1 MYLVNGETAIYNSL
15 ESLHRRMGEVVIGLA
30 YMLSRSCFSLLCK
43 GILFAKLKPLIK
55 SIVSKWD
62 TIPLLAAK

>member
-1 MYLVNGETAIYNSL
+1 MARQLSTTLWRVYIEVS
-15 ESLHRRMGEVVIGLA
+15 EVVIGLA
-30 YMLSRSCFSLLCK
+30 YMLSRSWFSLLCE